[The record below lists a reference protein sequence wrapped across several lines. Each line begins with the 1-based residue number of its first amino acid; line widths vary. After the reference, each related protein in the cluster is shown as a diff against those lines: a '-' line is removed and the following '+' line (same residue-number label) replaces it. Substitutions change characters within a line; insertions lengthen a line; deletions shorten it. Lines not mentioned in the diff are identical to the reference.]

1 MERRHFLGQFGLAS
15 ALAGGS
21 LLGLPGC
28 GPIEAVRPPKGGYAE
43 AERQLLGV
51 TLSSRRAAVVRHH
64 LGPALRPWAANAR
77 LTLARGAEADRNDIE
92 LNYDAIL
99 DMWLQQLFAPPP
111 AGVMIFA
118 ADPEVRMLGSN
129 ATVRCTVRVSAPR
142 FGFTQRENYSLWLS
156 ESGWLIVSARWMPID
171 ETENGSTVAFNGYE
185 WRRRDARVKEAREMG
200 DQTALVDA
208 LREAHRWPEAHDELE
223 RMTKNAEATMAK
235 PEAAKLWA
243 LRGRVAVEAG
253 RARDALPSFR
263 TALRLDP
270 KVGLPNYKAAAD
282 ARLG

>member
-1 MERRHFLGQFGLAS
+1 MKRRDFLGQLGGAT
-15 ALAGGS
+15 ALAGGAA
-21 LLGLPGC
+21 LGLPGC
-28 GPIEAVRPPKGGYAE
+28 GPIEVVRPPKGGYAE

-77 LTLARGAEADRNDIE
+77 LTLARGAEADRHDIE

-111 AGVMIFA
+111 EGIMIFA
-118 ADPEVRMLGSN
+118 ADPEVRVLGVD
-129 ATVRCTVRVSAPR
+129 ATVRCTVRVMAPR
-142 FGFTQRENYSLWLS
+142 FGYTQRENYSLWLS
-156 ESGWLIVSARWMPID
+156 DSGWVIVSARWIPID
-171 ETENGSTVAFNGYE
+171 ETANGATVAFNAYE

-200 DQTALVDA
+200 DQASLVDA
-208 LREAHRWPEAHDELE
+208 LRDAHRWPEAHDELE
-223 RMTKNAEATMAK
+223 RWTKNAEATMPK

-253 RARDALPSFR
+253 RARDALPCFR
-263 TALRLDP
+263 TALRIDP
-270 KVGLPNYKAAAD
+270 KVRLPNFKAAAD